1 MHRSLPL
8 PLIVSSQALSCELL
22 VEPLLPTPQLSPAEL
37 AQAYRDW
44 RFDPDCAASCSPL
57 HGRARR

>member
-8 PLIVSSQALSCELL
+8 PLIVSSQALSREWPL
-22 VEPLLPTPQLSPAEL
+22 EPLPSTSRLSPAEL

-44 RFDPDCAASCSPL
+44 RFGSAHTASL
-57 HGRARR
+57 VRGTKR